1 MDSANPSFPNDPIFT
16 QLASLSRTVLDVTIH
31 DDYGIYEGYEGLLG
45 DIIHLR
51 QVLREQL
58 PHHWFDGRGILWSD
72 ATPIASIAASGYYFL
87 VGLLAVAAIGGKFVP
102 LRE

>member
-1 MDSANPSFPNDPIFT
+1 MDFANLSFPNDPIFT
-16 QLASLSRTVLDVTIH
+16 QLASLSRTVSEVIIH
-31 DDYGIYEGYEGLLG
+31 DDYGIHEGYKGLLG

-58 PHHWFDGRGILWSD
+58 PHHWFDGRGILRSD

-87 VGLLAVAAIGGKFVP
+87 VGFLAVAAIGGKFVP
-102 LRE
+102 LRK